1 MLSQPVQG
9 HGGPQELALP
19 PYQRSIRWCT
29 SEEAL
34 PQCPSP
40 ATLLWH
46 PAPPSCPHCPGPQ
59 AAANEARGLTSIT
72 KALPRCLACS
82 FPTRPPGAFRAQ
94 QAPPAHPGGLAW
106 LHSSAT
112 SRVLDHSR
120 SKEGAQA
127 GGTGQGPLGCRAGDA
142 GPTEGQGP
150 SRTARPGEPR
160 VGGPP
165 LNLVLGAG
173 APHLGLRGPVTGTL
187 SAEPGHLVAPWLPDL
202 CALPGQTKLGKATL
216 SPGTAVFTHR
226 QGFMC
231 HSQNEHHY
239 HCTFVLNI
247 ND

>member
-1 MLSQPVQG
+1 M
-9 HGGPQELALP
+9 
-19 PYQRSIRWCT
+19 
-29 SEEAL
+29 
-34 PQCPSP
+34 
-40 ATLLWH
+40 
-46 PAPPSCPHCPGPQ
+46 
-59 AAANEARGLTSIT
+59 

-94 QAPPAHPGGLAW
+94 QASARALEGWPGSTHMPRPGSWIIHRARRG
-106 LHSSAT
+106 H
-112 SRVLDHSR
+112 RP
-120 SKEGAQA
+120 GAQA
-127 GGTGQGPLGCRAGDA
+127 RGPLGCRVGDT

-150 SRTARPGEPR
+150 SQIAGPGEPR

-173 APHLGLRGPVTGTL
+173 AAHLGLQGPVTGTL

-239 HCTFVLNI
+239 HCTFVLDI